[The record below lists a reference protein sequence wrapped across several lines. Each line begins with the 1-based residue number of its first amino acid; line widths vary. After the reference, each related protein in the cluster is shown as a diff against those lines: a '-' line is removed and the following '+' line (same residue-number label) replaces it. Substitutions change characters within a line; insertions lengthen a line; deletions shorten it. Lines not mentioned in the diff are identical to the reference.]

1 MSGANDD
8 SSLVARCKRELPHQ
22 HGAFEELIQRYKNKV
37 YTLCY
42 RMIGN
47 ASDAEDLM
55 QEIFMRVFV
64 ALQSFEERAKFS
76 TWLYRVTYNHC
87 LNFLAK
93 QRQYGGRDEA
103 YAEQAAGQSPTSSP
117 EVSAG
122 LEEALLR
129 LEKEPRTLLIMKY
142 IMDLEVR
149 EIAATL
155 GISQSAVK
163 MRLLRAREELRA
175 LYLGER

>member
-1 MSGANDD
+1 MRGTNDD
-8 SSLVARCKRELPHQ
+8 SSLVGRCKRELPHQ

-42 RMIGN
+42 RIIGN

-64 ALQSFEERAKFS
+64 ALPSFEERAKFS

-93 QRQYGGRDEA
+93 QRHSGARNEA
-103 YAEQAAGQSPTSSP
+103 YTRQTARDLSRDSP
-117 EVSAG
+117 EMSAV
-122 LEEALLR
+122 LEQALLR
-129 LEKEPRTLLIMKY
+129 LDKEQRSLLIMKY

-163 MRLLRAREELRA
+163 MRLLRARDELRA
-175 LYLGER
+175 LYSGER

>member
-1 MSGANDD
+1 MRGANDD
-8 SSLVARCKRELPHQ
+8 SSLVVRCKRELPHQ
-22 HGAFEELIQRYKNKV
+22 HGAFKELIQRYQNKV

-64 ALQSFEERAKFS
+64 ALPSFEERAKFS

-93 QRQYGGRDEA
+93 QRQSGARNEA
-103 YAEQAAGQSPTSSP
+103 YTRQTQQLSGSSP
-117 EVSAG
+117 EMSAI
-122 LEEALLR
+122 LEQALLR
-129 LEKEPRTLLIMKY
+129 LDKEQRSLLIMKY
-142 IMDLEVR
+142 IMDLEIR

-163 MRLLRAREELRA
+163 MRLLRARDELRA
-175 LYLGER
+175 LYLEKR

>member
-1 MSGANDD
+1 MRGANDD
-8 SSLVARCKRELPHQ
+8 RSLVVQCKRELPHQ

-64 ALQSFEERAKFS
+64 ALPSFEERAKFS

-93 QRQYGGRDEA
+93 QRQYGARKEA
-103 YAEQAAGQSPTSSP
+103 YTQENARQLPGDSP
-117 EVSAG
+117 EISVV
-122 LEEALLR
+122 LEQTLLR
-129 LEKEPRTLLIMKY
+129 LDQEQRSLLIMKY
-142 IMDLEVR
+142 VMDLEVR

-163 MRLLRAREELRA
+163 MRLLRARDELRA
-175 LYLGER
+175 VYLEER